1 MSSDH
6 FIFVGFERTG
16 QVDALLDACEE
27 RDRVYLDDPTYL
39 ESIRVEDRSFVGKR
53 IKDGAALDRIED
65 TARSVVSLLARVNPR
80 WSMRPDNALILA
92 LEDDGVPGGQL
103 PSDSDDDGFDY
114 AELVD

>member
-16 QVDALLDACEE
+16 QVDTLLDACEE

-39 ESIRVEDRSFVGKR
+39 ECVAVDGRRFWGKR
-53 IKDGAALDRIED
+53 VKDGAAIDRIED
-65 TARSVVSLLARVNPR
+65 TARSVVSLLSRVNTR
-80 WSMRPDNALILA
+80 WTLGPNAALVLA
-92 LEDDGVPGGQL
+92 VEDRGDEASAVDT
-103 PSDSDDDGFDY
+103 SEEDAFDY

>member
-6 FIFVGFERTG
+6 FIFVGFERTE
-16 QVDALLDACEE
+16 QVKGLLDACEE

-39 ESIRVEDRSFVGKR
+39 ENLSVDDRQFVGKR

-65 TARSVVSLLARVNPR
+65 TARSVVSLLARVNPK
-80 WSMRPDNALILA
+80 WTKRPDAALILA
-92 LEDDGVPGGQL
+92 LEDDGVEGAEPANG
-103 PSDSDDDGFDY
+103 DDDGFDY